1 MNGLLSNF
9 ETIWIDNKKVYEAFL
24 SFSLRFFGEFVF
36 IYLLFFVILVKLYDW
51 LSLIKV
57 KLVLVVIWTWIM
69 EKWLG
74 D

>member
-24 SFSLRFFGEFVF
+24 SFSLSFFGEFVF

-57 KLVLVVIWTWIM
+57 KLVLVVIWTWII
-69 EKWLG
+69 EQWLG